1 MKVSPITLEGQ
12 HVRLDP
18 LSLSY
23 EDALI
28 AAAVDGE
35 LWTSAVTIVPTRD
48 TMAAYIET
56 ALSAQALGDELPF
69 VIVSKANSKVVGTTR
84 YYDIRPAD
92 RRVAI
97 GYTWLSRSAQRTAI
111 NTECKLMLLTH
122 AFEEW
127 NCNRVE
133 LVTDVLNEQ
142 SRTAILLIGAK
153 EEGILRQ
160 HMIMPSGRVR
170 DSVIFSIVAD
180 EWPEVKVNLISRL
193 AKTAD

>member
-1 MKVSPITLEGQ
+1 M
-12 HVRLDP
+12 RLDP

-142 SRTAILLIGAK
+142 SRTAISRIGAK

>member
-142 SRTAILLIGAK
+142 SRTAISRIGAK